1 MGSDAWLLQDGWL
14 RERLVSAPLLTLDGV
29 RFALSAQQ
37 CKAEEVKYKLEKNKQ
52 LTVAATYPGLAKRLF
67 GVKTKVVL
75 SGGGLEALPSLLPEV
90 DAVLDIV
97 ETRRSVDDN
106 DLVIVADNLLRLTLD
121 AVWPKSNPSLIQ
133 SNPEEQCYGTT
144 NTTI

>member
-14 RERLVSAPLLTLDGV
+14 KERLVSTPLLTLDGV
-29 RFALSAQQ
+29 RFALSAQR

-75 SGGGLEALPSLLPEV
+75 SGGGLEALPSLMPQV

-106 DLVIVADNLLRLTLD
+106 DLVIIADNLWRLTLD

-133 SNPEEQCYGTT
+133 SNPEEQQYGTT